1 MKINEDR
8 LTKETKKIEHVLG
21 HKQFKRG
28 YENEFQN
35 VSAYDQILYSIGA
48 TPTYAAENVFTT
60 QQVDYIN
67 RMMDRGLHEVCA
79 FYNQHRD
86 VVQNGLRSFE
96 SALRS
101 DNVLEMT
108 PTYQLQNISL
118 KTFKELLLEYYSQY
132 GNQIYKIIKKYVD
145 EGRIELG
152 DSLDPSASGIYF
164 GSNITKSG
172 YITIH
177 KNKKLSLYTLSV
189 LVHELGHAI
198 DFETLHYPQQKNI
211 NLFSDS
217 LIEVPSYHFE
227 LGFLDFLIKNNI
239 HPKDAHALITSMYQ
253 ELSYF
258 GKAYDALYNMDDFFI
273 EDGGYVTN
281 LEGQF
286 VDYEGKPIMDEEND
300 CEDEEECGC
309 DSSIRK
315 MDATEVLKYGLG
327 MYIATQTNELA
338 SQDRQAYIKD
348 LLRFTTLRKEAS
360 FIESLETL
368 GISQEQFE
376 SGSIIEPRVKDELVY
391 TRKMW
396 KFK

>member
-1 MKINEDR
+1 MKINEER
-8 LTKETKKIEHVLG
+8 LTQETKRLEQILG
-21 HKQFKRG
+21 RKQFKRG

-35 VSAYDQILYSIGA
+35 IAAYDQILYSIGA
-48 TPTYAAENVFTT
+48 NPTYASEKVFTT
-60 QQVDYIN
+60 QQIEYIN
-67 RMMDRGLHEVCA
+67 RMMDRGIHEVCD
-79 FYNQHRD
+79 FYNQHRE
-86 VVQNGLRSFE
+86 VVQNGLQSFE
-96 SALRS
+96 KALRS

-108 PTYQLQNISL
+108 PTYQLQNISF
-118 KTFKELLLEYYSQY
+118 KTFKELLFEYYSQY

-152 DSLDPSASGIYF
+152 DSLDPSASGVYF
-164 GSNITKSG
+164 GSNLTKSG

-227 LGFLDFLIKNNI
+227 IGFLDFLIKNNI
-239 HPKDAHALITSMYQ
+239 HPNDAHALMTSLYQ

-258 GKAYDALYNMDDFFI
+258 GKAYDALFNMDDFFI

-281 LEGQF
+281 LDGQF
-286 VDYEGKPIMDEEND
+286 IDYEGNPIMEEEHE
-300 CEDEEECGC
+300 EDEDC
-309 DSSIRK
+309 DCCESKTRK

-338 SQDRQAYIKD
+338 SQDREAYIKD
-348 LLRFTTLRKEAS
+348 LLRFTTMRKESS
-360 FIESLETL
+360 FIESLERL

-376 SGSIIEPRVKDELVY
+376 SASIIEPRVKDELTL